1 MKQKKSLNGKYC
13 VGVNAKIRY
22 INPLVKSKDRYVRID
37 KISDNAKTDIERALN
52 YKTMKYAYL
61 DFEF

>member
-1 MKQKKSLNGKYC
+1 

-37 KISDNAKTDIERALN
+37 KISDSAKTDIERALN
-52 YKTMKYAYL
+52 FKTMKYAYL